1 MPLLTPARAL
11 AVGTLLGPLEE
22 RKVNWYLEHP
32 YVEVLLVQLS
42 PHLDKIAQVV
52 LHYAVSVCISL
63 KYFVYL
69 CCLISV
75 GFSFLRMGNLSHWL
89 MRFTQSICY
98 MSSFLCL
105 GDYLGLISW
114 N

>member
-22 RKVNWYLEHP
+22 TKVNWYLEHP

-63 KYFVYL
+63 KFLYIYVASYL
-69 CCLISV
+69 
-75 GFSFLRMGNLSHWL
+75 
-89 MRFTQSICY
+89 
-98 MSSFLCL
+98 SSFRFCVWEIYHVDLCVSL
-105 GDYLGLISW
+105 KVFVICLVSFV
-114 N
+114 